1 MKKMIKPV
9 LAFSLIIMGVIVLVK
24 INKIWALNP
33 EQNMNEESEL
43 KSEQNMNET
52 SALNSK
58 KNLNVE
64 YFINKIDSDTTFID
78 LERDLGPFT
87 GSIGS
92 GFVIDYY
99 ETEGLLFLD
108 EWGLSSPRSGVVG
121 LLFVEDTSENYKC
134 VLMYGEKDFKSS
146 SYIKGLFDKRKI
158 ILNVDKIKIK
168 PRQFFDLNY
177 EYTYEDIVNL
187 YGKPHGITDNNRIYY
202 HINSYYVFFQV
213 NFSSNSESKLNYIDL
228 YSEDGKFKCR
238 IQYAPEVIND
248 SLNIFY
254 D

>member
-9 LAFSLIIMGVIVLVK
+9 LALSLIIMGVIVLVK

-58 KNLNVE
+58 RNLNVE
-64 YFINKIDSDTTFID
+64 YFINNIDSDTTFID

-87 GSIGS
+87 GSRGS
-92 GFVIDYY
+92 GFVINYY

-108 EWGLSSPRSGVVG
+108 KWGLSSPSSGVVG
-121 LLFVEDTSENYKC
+121 LLFVEDTSKNYKC
-134 VLMYGEKDFKSS
+134 LLMYGEKDFKSS

-177 EYTYEDIVNL
+177 EYTYADIVKL

-202 HINSYYVFFQV
+202 HINSYYVFFQID
-213 NFSSNSESKLNYIDL
+213 FSSNPESKLNYIDV
-228 YSEDGKFKCR
+228 YSENGKFKCR
-238 IQYAPEVIND
+238 IQYAPVNLSE
-248 SLNIFY
+248 SLFV

>member
-1 MKKMIKPV
+1 MKKIVKP
-9 LAFSLIIMGVIVLVK
+9 AFALLLIIMGVIVLMK
-24 INKIWALNP
+24 INRTWALNP
-33 EQNMNEESEL
+33 EQNPDEASEL
-43 KSEQNMNET
+43 NSEQNLSET

-64 YFINKIDSDTTFID
+64 YFISGIDSDTTYKD
-78 LERDLGPFT
+78 LEREIGPVT
-87 GSIGS
+87 GSRGS
-92 GFVIDYY
+92 GVIRDYY

-121 LLFVEDTSENYKC
+121 MLFVEDTSENYKC
-134 VLMYGEKDFKSS
+134 LLMYGEKDFKSS

-177 EYTYEDIVNL
+177 EYTYADIVNL

-202 HINSYYVFFQV
+202 HINSYYVFFPG
-213 NFSSNSESKLNYIDL
+213 NFSSDSEAKLNYLDI
-228 YSEDGKFKCR
+228 YSENGMFKCR
-238 IQYAPEVIND
+238 IQYAPEYINGV
-248 SLNIFY
+248 LNIFY